1 MKNADAVCVLSD
13 FESWSLV
20 ISEAKL
26 VGTPVIATR
35 TSGAIEQIE
44 DGETGVLCDFT
55 PEAIADGIE
64 RLLKDAALQSRIR
77 KALEGFSTQQRSVQ
91 EFTQMLTDCPV
102 HRARPSL
109 LYVSDNINYVSGRAA
124 RDGDAG
130 AGAAPG
136 FRHHRVQHGGARRA
150 QPPDCLRACRL
161 WICRPAAA

>member
-91 EFTQMLTDCPV
+91 EFTQMLTDC
-102 HRARPSL
+102 RCIAR
-109 LYVSDNINYVSGRAA
+109 GR
-124 RDGDAG
+124 R
-130 AGAAPG
+130 
-136 FRHHRVQHGGARRA
+136 
-150 QPPDCLRACRL
+150 CCM
-161 WICRPAAA
+161 

>member
-55 PEAIADGIE
+55 RK
-64 RLLKDAALQSRIR
+64 RLPTAS
-77 KALEGFSTQQRSVQ
+77 
-91 EFTQMLTDCPV
+91 
-102 HRARPSL
+102 
-109 LYVSDNINYVSGRAA
+109 SG
-124 RDGDAG
+124 
-130 AGAAPG
+130 
-136 FRHHRVQHGGARRA
+136 
-150 QPPDCLRACRL
+150 C
-161 WICRPAAA
+161 